1 MGGMGGR
8 YWSRRQNRS
17 AGVFQPPEAPGP
29 NSLPASADFADSQAR
44 TAFWMIG
51 DTLFRSSGARVLRDA
66 RTDLGITAGDQA
78 WTEGM
83 LSAIR
88 DRARTRGVS
97 APAMPASGAQ
107 LSREWL
113 RLVLWVVY
121 SDGSQPLSAVKLPA
135 ALRVP
140 NVNQVLPG
148 GEELGTVATSGFNPT
163 LLAENP
169 FTERVSFDVTG
180 NVVRSSQG
188 TRDNNTAMLVGGGLL
203 LALLLGGDS

>member
-1 MGGMGGR
+1 
-8 YWSRRQNRS
+8 
-17 AGVFQPPEAPGP
+17 
-29 NSLPASADFADSQAR
+29 
-44 TAFWMIG
+44 MI
-51 DTLFRSSGARVLRDA
+51 
-66 RTDLGITAGDQA
+66 
-78 WTEGM
+78 
-83 LSAIR
+83 
-88 DRARTRGVS
+88 
-97 APAMPASGAQ
+97 ASGAQ